1 MTPTFTVI
9 RDVSETLKTLIQDN
23 ISELASSNRVVF
35 ESPAELSPGAQ
46 PHLSMFL
53 YKVRYNKYLRNEQRV
68 RTGPNQIQDKPLV
81 LDLMYLMTPFSNN
94 TETELIVIE
103 KLMSLFYDN
112 AVLRDDQLEGDL
124 VANGNEALRIVP
136 DDLSVDEI
144 EKLWT
149 AFPNKAYR
157 LSVPFLVSP
166 VCIPSSRFK
175 TVPPV
180 IQRDVEYSLIQE

>member
-9 RDVSETLKTLIQDN
+9 RDVSETLKSLIQAN
-23 ISELASSNRVVF
+23 IPELTAANRIVF
-35 ESPAELSPGAQ
+35 ESPAEVTPGGQ
-46 PHLSMFL
+46 PRLSMFL
-53 YKVRYNKYLRNEQRV
+53 YKVRYNKYLRNEV
-68 RTGPNQIQDKPLV
+68 RIRTAPDQLQDKPMV
-81 LDLMYLMTPFSNN
+81 LDLLYLMTPYSNN
-94 TETELIVIE
+94 TETELIIIE

-112 AVLRDDQLEGDL
+112 AVLRGTQLEGDL
-124 VANGNEALRIVP
+124 EANGNDALRIVP

-157 LSVPFLVSP
+157 LSIPFIVSP
-166 VCIPSSRFK
+166 VCVPSSRLR

-180 IQRDVEYSLIQE
+180 VQRDIELSIIEE